1 MVQEGLISKLSAGA
15 NSGRASSAEKQLE
28 RMKAEG
34 LIEKPFEAKR
44 RSFSFPT
51 AERMGRKVLSIGSL
65 THGYGDRT
73 LFKNAQLEIE
83 KGERLAIIGKH
94 FLPVSLS
101 RSSCLL
107 IA

>member
-1 MVQEGLISKLSAGA
+1 
-15 NSGRASSAEKQLE
+15 
-28 RMKAEG
+28 MKAEG

-83 KGERLAIIGKH
+83 KGERLAIIGDP
-94 FLPVSLS
+94 FCIPPQVV
-101 RSSCLL
+101 LL
-107 IA
+107 LAWDYIPAV